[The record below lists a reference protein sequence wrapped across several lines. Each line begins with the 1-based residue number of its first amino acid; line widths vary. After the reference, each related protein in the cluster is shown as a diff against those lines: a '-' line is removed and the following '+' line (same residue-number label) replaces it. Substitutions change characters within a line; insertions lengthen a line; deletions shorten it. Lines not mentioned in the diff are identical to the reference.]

1 MVGFRD
7 ASGGGRT
14 LFTSSPGSFSTMVD
28 FERRSRGGAGILGF
42 WISFSILSI
51 TSPAK
56 RVRTCEAS
64 QNCAG
69 SFSTM
74 VENSWDS
81 RGDELQVKYY
91 SRFQIVF
98 RGDELYPGAC

>member
-28 FERRSRGGAGILGF
+28 FERRSRGGGILGF

-64 QNCAG
+64 QNCTG

-91 SRFQIVF
+91 SRFQIFF